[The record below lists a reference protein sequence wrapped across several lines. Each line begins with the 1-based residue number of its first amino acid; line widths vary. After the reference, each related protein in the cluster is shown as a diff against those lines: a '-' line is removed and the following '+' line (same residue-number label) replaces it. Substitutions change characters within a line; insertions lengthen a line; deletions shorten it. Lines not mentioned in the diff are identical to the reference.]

1 MDDLSS
7 GEDTDEETY
16 ELNIKSK
23 VRLAEGGFHLRRFV
37 TNSPD
42 LRKQIDDNESKLR
55 KISPILSTGK
65 DMYDS
70 GILEDVLV
78 GDRAT
83 LELVVREE

>member
-1 MDDLSS
+1 M
-7 GEDTDEETY
+7 
-16 ELNIKSK
+16 
-23 VRLAEGGFHLRRFV
+23 RLAEGGFHLRKFV

-42 LRKQIDDNESKLR
+42 LRKQIDDNESKLC

-70 GILEDVLV
+70 RILEDVLV

>member
-1 MDDLSS
+1 M
-7 GEDTDEETY
+7 
-16 ELNIKSK
+16 
-23 VRLAEGGFHLRRFV
+23 
-37 TNSPD
+37 NSPD